1 MAKLRKRNEKMN
13 AKYPAHL
20 MYGALHL
27 LKGRWFDIEVLTT
40 TGKSIFSG

>member
-1 MAKLRKRNEKMN
+1 MAKRRKRNEKTN
-13 AKYPAHL
+13 AQYPAHL

-27 LKGRWFDIEVLTT
+27 PKGWWFDIEVLTT